1 MDNNNLDD
9 LEKELLNYKEMGTSI
24 NKIRTNETDFINRE
38 LRYNEREP
46 FSDSKNKN
54 TECDSTGCKTK
65 KNNFSVDSFVKDL
78 ETNLDN
84 FDNIKNTNGPLPSN
98 INFKKE
104 KMKVKNIEKFDE
116 SEYSEESKKSEEEP
130 KKKKTSSS
138 FLSKLKQ
145 RMYTI
150 LIEIKEPLIII
161 FLFIL
166 LNNTDLIKAI
176 TKIPY
181 LNKISN
187 NYPSL
192 IIRGLILALLIYL
205 LRKYE

>member
-24 NKIRTNETDFINRE
+24 NKIKSNETDFINRE

-46 FSDSKNKN
+46 FSDSKNKS
-54 TECDSTGCKTK
+54 TECDATGCKTK
-65 KNNFSVDSFVKDL
+65 KNNFSVNSFVKDL

-84 FDNIKNTNGPLPSN
+84 FDNIKDTNGPLPSN

-104 KMKVKNIEKFDE
+104 KVKHIEKFE
-116 SEYSEESKKSEEEP
+116 EPEYSETEVEEP

-138 FLSKLKQ
+138 FLSKMKQ

-166 LNNTDLIKAI
+166 LNNTDLIRAI
-176 TKIPY
+176 AKIPY
-181 LNKISN
+181 INIISN

-192 IIRGLILALLIYL
+192 IIRGLILALFIYL